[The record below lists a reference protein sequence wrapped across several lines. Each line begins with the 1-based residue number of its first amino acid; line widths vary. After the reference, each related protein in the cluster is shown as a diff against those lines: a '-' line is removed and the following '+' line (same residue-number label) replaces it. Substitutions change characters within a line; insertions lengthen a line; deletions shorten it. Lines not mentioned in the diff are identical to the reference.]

1 MIIIAPFIGFE
12 RRRCETS
19 GKWEPEAPSCKE
31 TLCKDLV
38 APSNGTMV
46 LTTLRIGG
54 RATFKCQDGFSLKGD
69 DDIECLSSGSW
80 SSWPPSCIEV
90 DCMQPHE
97 IENGRVFLSNG
108 TTNIGSIVEYHCFPG
123 TYYYMLQL
131 PYFYF
136 NLASIIKNR

>member
-1 MIIIAPFIGFE
+1 MFLFFIFAGFE

-38 APSNGTMV
+38 APVNGSMV

-80 SSWPPSCIEV
+80 SSWPPSCILV

-97 IENGRVFLSNG
+97 IDNRTCLLIKRNNTYWKHCRIPLFPWYVLGSKIFLD
-108 TTNIGSIVEYHCFPG
+108 VWRC
-123 TYYYMLQL
+123 
-131 PYFYF
+131 
-136 NLASIIKNR
+136 